1 VTYYLMTHPSQDP
14 LSRSLGSGALAFALN
29 AALGTAVTIAGAVL
43 SYRFYE
49 RPFLALKEVLAPQH
63 S

>member
-1 VTYYLMTHPSQDP
+1 
-14 LSRSLGSGALAFALN
+14 LN